1 MFEATYYN
9 ITHYTQKEA
18 SESKMLDNRNDGIP
32 LSGGLR
38 DPQPEIKVGH
48 IDKGADLIFG
58 IPTVKVYLNLV
69 NCIYSFVQFK
79 KVFLVFLKNIFDML
93 YKL

>member
-1 MFEATYYN
+1 MLHIN
-9 ITHYTQKEA
+9 ITHKKQKKA

-58 IPTVKVYLNLV
+58 IPTVKV
-69 NCIYSFVQFK
+69 C
-79 KVFLVFLKNIFDML
+79 
-93 YKL
+93 

>member
-1 MFEATYYN
+1 MF
-9 ITHYTQKEA
+9 ITFRTFSHPMLDFFLITANVDQKHNNKYSVAFKDIIHYTQKEA

-58 IPTVKVYLNLV
+58 IPTVKVV
-69 NCIYSFVQFK
+69 
-79 KVFLVFLKNIFDML
+79 
-93 YKL
+93 